1 MGKACCK
8 VSMGHWFR
16 GVERVRVSMR
26 AEGGRAGSFSPRS
39 ANTSTAE
46 AAEAGV
52 QGQGREESLSGMQ
65 CAGGCVLLRGDRSR
79 SDGWSEVPQAE
90 RGAETAVQTQPRK
103 GSPCAWRRRGG
114 DPSMRT

>member
-46 AAEAGV
+46 AAEEGV